1 MRNHRLAQRPSS
13 EVPEMVRGAC
23 QAPESAIAVSGK
35 KSSVIWD
42 DLNALAVLNVGTR
55 VRTLRPVVGLAL
67 LRVSSVRL
75 GAAHPREIL
84 LVSISLP
91 CPCQTLAKFKSL
103 LARLF
108 RHLLNRPV
116 FKC

>member
-1 MRNHRLAQRPSS
+1 MYVRKLQPLILDARPPNPIL
-13 EVPEMVRGAC
+13 EPVLL
-23 QAPESAIAVSGK
+23 Q
-35 KSSVIWD
+35 VIWD